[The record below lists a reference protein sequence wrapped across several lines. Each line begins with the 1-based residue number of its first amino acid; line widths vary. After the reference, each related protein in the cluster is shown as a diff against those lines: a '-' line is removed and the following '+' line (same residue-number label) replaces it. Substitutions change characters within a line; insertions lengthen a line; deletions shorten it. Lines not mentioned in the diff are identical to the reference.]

1 MNLTALALPRVPFG
15 PGRPAPSGAVITPT
29 RSADPMSVLTRALD
43 RLIDAWKARPARHPT
58 ADDDMPVDAA
68 TLRDLGVSHA
78 ALLRR

>member
-1 MNLTALALPRVPFG
+1 MTLTAFAPLRLPLG

-29 RSADPMSVLTRALD
+29 RSADPVSVLTRALD
-43 RLIDAWKARPARHPT
+43 RLIDAWKARPARRRTP
-58 ADDDMPVDAA
+58 DDDMPIDAA